1 MKRQVAVSVL
11 CLMALVLAAGSS
23 TPAGAQ
29 GVTSATPAVAL
40 HTDKAVFCAEG
51 TTVKIDF
58 SGVADLYGYQ
68 FEVHY
73 DAGKVN
79 ASATFLNSFFDTTGP
94 TDAIPPGWNA
104 ACSDGVCRFG
114 ASKTDPAAPV
124 SGSGSV
130 AQITFAMVQA
140 GEFDVTIHND
150 YLSNRDGG
158 AIAHSSAPPLHLKI
172 ECGANVSGKVRLQ
185 GRPTPLDPGK
195 VRLTD
200 LGGSFAPLETN
211 FDPVTGAFAFTGVQV
226 QLGGSNYQFDV
237 THSLYLGNRMTQ
249 MLRPGVA
256 YTAPDTR
263 LKAGDANNDG
273 VIDVSDRACIGGAFG
288 AAPAVCGATG
298 SSDLNHDGAV
308 NVFDLALAGGNY
320 MRSSPQTW

>member
-11 CLMALVLAAGSS
+11 CLIALVLAAGSS

-29 GVTSATPAVAL
+29 DVTSATPGVVL
-40 HTDKAVFCAEG
+40 NTDKAVFCAEG
-51 TTVKIDF
+51 TTVKVDLT
-58 SGVADLYGYQ
+58 GVADLYGYQ

-104 ACSDGVCRFG
+104 TCSGGVCRFG
-114 ASKTDPAAPV
+114 VSKTDPSPPV

-130 AQITFAMVQA
+130 AEITFTSVQA

-158 AIAHSSAPPLHLKI
+158 AIAHSSAAPLHLKI
-172 ECGANVSGKVRLQ
+172 ECVANVSGKVSLQ
-185 GRPTPLDPGK
+185 GRPTPLDAGK

-200 LGGSFAPLETN
+200 LGGAFAAVETN
-211 FDPVTGAFAFTGVQV
+211 LDPVTGAFAFTGVKV

-249 MLRPGVA
+249 MLQPGVA
-256 YTAPDTR
+256 YTAPDTK
-263 LKAGDANNDG
+263 LKGGDANNDG
-273 VIDVSDRACIGGAFG
+273 LIDVSDRACIGSSFG
-288 AAPAVCGATG
+288 GAPAVCGATG
-298 SSDLNHDGAV
+298 SSDINHDGTV

-320 MRSSPQTW
+320 MRSSPQPW